1 VASPT
6 NHWKLGLFVVAG
18 VVLALS
24 AVVVLGAQ
32 SLKKH
37 TIPFITFFDE
47 SVQGLD
53 VGSPVKFRGV
63 VIGTVSDINIAPD
76 RRHVETVSDVET
88 EALTRLGLFDGK
100 PSLVHAKVPPDL
112 RVQLASAGITGVKFL
127 QMDFFPEKDNP
138 PPRLPFP
145 TPPNYVPAAVSM
157 MKNMEDAITRAM
169 NRVPE
174 VADNILLVTV
184 RLDRILA
191 DVEGRHFTEQAQNV
205 LNRTDRVLGRI
216 DGTLSDLQTDKLSAR
231 AQGTLGNIDG
241 VTNRMSVLLDRTAAQ
256 DGLFMSA
263 QRASDAVGDAARN
276 ATGIGT
282 ELDETLRA
290 VQEAAGSIRKL
301 TDALELDSDMLLKGR
316 ARGPR

>member
-1 VASPT
+1 LASPT
-6 NHWKLGLFVVAG
+6 NHWKLGLFVVSG

-32 SLKKH
+32 SLKKQ

-100 PSLVHAKVPPDL
+100 PSIIHAKVPPGL

-157 MKNMEDAITRAM
+157 MKNVEDAITRAM

-174 VADNILLVTV
+174 VADNILIVTA

-191 DVEGRHFTEQAQNV
+191 DVEGRHFTQQAETV
-205 LNRTDRVLGRI
+205 LNRADRVLGRI

-231 AQGTLGNIDG
+231 AQGTLENIDG
-241 VTNRMSVLLDRTAAQ
+241 VTNRMSVLLDRTTAQ

-290 VQEAAGSIRKL
+290 VQEAAGSIQKL
-301 TDALELDSDMLLKGR
+301 ADALELDSDMLLKGR
-316 ARGPR
+316 ARRPR

>member
-1 VASPT
+1 
-6 NHWKLGLFVVAG
+6 
-18 VVLALS
+18 
-24 AVVVLGAQ
+24 
-32 SLKKH
+32 
-37 TIPFITFFDE
+37 
-47 SVQGLD
+47 
-53 VGSPVKFRGV
+53 
-63 VIGTVSDINIAPD
+63 
-76 RRHVETVSDVET
+76 
-88 EALTRLGLFDGK
+88 
-100 PSLVHAKVPPDL
+100 
-112 RVQLASAGITGVKFL
+112 
-127 QMDFFPEKDNP
+127 
-138 PPRLPFP
+138 
-145 TPPNYVPAAVSM
+145 

-216 DGTLSDLQTDKLSAR
+216 DATLSDLQTDKLSAR

-241 VTNRMSVLLDRTAAQ
+241 VTNRMSALLDRTTQQ

-282 ELDETLRA
+282 EVDETLRA
-290 VQEAAGSIRKL
+290 VQEAASSVQKL
-301 TDALELDSDMLLKGR
+301 ADALELDSDMLLKGR
-316 ARGPR
+316 ARRPR